1 MKQLS
6 FIFFIAISLSISAQS
21 KFDYKQFTKTM
32 CTPEFH
38 GRGYVNSGDSI
49 AAQFI
54 ARQFNLLSIDS
65 LASGYFQSFSFPV
78 NTFPDTCS
86 VFLGENKLTP
96 GKDFIAAPISGGSC
110 DDMQCAAKSL
120 KVHFISG
127 KNFIEMKGL
136 NVSDQLHLK
145 TEDILVV
152 DNSIYSS
159 DSSREINYYI
169 GKYATKNNVIEA
181 VSKKFT
187 WSVSPIKNEY
197 VYLQMKASLFEN
209 NIKGLKVKIHLHHKY
224 VTAHLANNVL
234 GFIPSRK
241 KAKGTVMLTA
251 HYDHLGRLGSETY
264 FPGGNDNASG
274 VAMMLQL
281 GGLIKRTPLKK
292 YNTVLVAFAGEE
304 IGLLGSKYLSENPL
318 FELDKVRFLLNLD
331 IMGSGEEGITAVNGK
346 VFKKEYRKLQ
356 KLNKRIKAVPVVKAR
371 GKAAN
376 SDHYFFT
383 EKGIASFFVYTMGA
397 NKNYH
402 DIYDTYEAL
411 SFESFEKLSLLFNKF
426 IRKL

>member
-6 FIFFIAISLSISAQS
+6 FIFFISISLSVSAQV

-32 CTPEFH
+32 CTPEFQ
-38 GRGYVNSGDSI
+38 GRGYVNGGDSI

-54 ARQFNLLSIDS
+54 ARQFNLLGIDS
-65 LASGYFQSFSFPV
+65 LASGYFQPFAFSV

-86 VFLGENKLTP
+86 VFLGGNKLTP
-96 GKDFIAAPISGGSC
+96 GKDFIAAPSSSGSC
-110 DDMQCAAKSL
+110 DDMRCAAKL
-120 KVHFISG
+120 FNVHFISG
-127 KNFIEMKGL
+127 KNFIDLKGL

-152 DNSIYSS
+152 DNSIYSM
-159 DSSREINYYI
+159 DSSREINYFI
-169 GKYATKNNVIEA
+169 REYAAKNNIIEA

-187 WSVSPIKNEY
+187 WSVSPMKNEY
-197 VYLQMKASLFEN
+197 LYLQMKAPLFEN

-224 VTAHLANNVL
+224 VATHLANNVL

-251 HYDHLGRLGSETY
+251 HYDHLGRFGSETY

-274 VAMMLQL
+274 VAMILQL
-281 GGLIKRTPLKK
+281 GELIKRAPLKRH
-292 YNTVLVAFAGEE
+292 NTILVAFAGEE

-318 FELDKVRFLLNLD
+318 FDLDKVRFLLNLD
-331 IMGSGEEGITAVNGK
+331 IMGSGEEGITAVNGR
-346 VFKKEYRKLQ
+346 VFKKEFRKLQ
-356 KLNKRIKAVPVVKAR
+356 KLNKRLKAVPVVKAR

-383 EKGIASFFVYTMGA
+383 EKGITSFFVYTMGA

-402 DIYDTYEAL
+402 DVYDTYEAL
-411 SFESFEKLSLLFNKF
+411 SFQSFEKLSLLFNKF